1 MNERIKDLALQA
13 NIKLDYFGYG
23 VDIDDGNPNV
33 AKFAELIINDV
44 LGCYAAIDNG
54 NRVEGT
60 EDFIK
65 AVIKRY
71 GIGKKK

>member
-1 MNERIKDLALQA
+1 MNERVKELAKKAEIKIDS
-13 NIKLDYFGYG
+13 FGYG
-23 VDIDDGNPNV
+23 SDVDGGDPNV